1 MENNFQL
8 IFQAYLSSDNNIRI
22 QAENKINE
30 IVLKDDANNLDILYY
45 YLCDSNSNNQI
56 KLFIALLL
64 KKIFENIQDKNLN
77 NYRNYIRNKLNN
89 IVNAILKSNNDI
101 KTANILVLSLSKAI
115 EIFDTDNNQN
125 EHIKIFMEIFTII
138 FTFYNENKIN
148 NNNYKKTFLSLFV
161 LFKLLKYIQLDLT
174 ELTES
179 FYQFGDIII
188 DDFSKI
194 VKCLFN
200 SNNNDSIEI
209 FIEYI
214 ILYLKMSKYFINNIK
229 PNQSEK
235 IMNIVYDLI
244 TQILNQLIQSNDNLN
259 KINVSISTSKF
270 MFDIICLSNKI
281 LLKYISLID
290 NVDLNIIKK
299 YIQLFYVYIKDESIF
314 QKILLML
321 KNNIHEYSSNTNNDY
336 KLTKFT
342 VDIIDFFRECVSIT
356 TYSNYEDLIYF
367 KGIFSDNS
375 IKISDF
381 LNSEFFIDIVNQ
393 QIILFTIKYALTF
406 KISEFEMG
414 KNNPEEFYIWY
425 DSLTTFYDLRE
436 KGYALIRTIFMKNKK
451 EIRNFFEIL
460 ENELINLINKENN
473 LLNQGKNLSIDE
485 INLKCAIL
493 SCFESIASYYFNK
506 KVDFNKWLNQILL
519 NQLKN
524 NNILI
529 GEFFSKFIIIR
540 ILNTF
545 FDYKEVQKYK
555 NEIFSIIFN
564 LFINVNINSYQ
575 IILSF
580 VSIDFFFNFF
590 EEMNDNSEIPNN
602 FLLNYIQKICN
613 ILQVTSNPE
622 IHSKIIQ
629 VSRTILMKYKEED
642 ISSTFPIIFP
652 KIKNLW
658 YNNWNE
664 YNQTLENLQNITITT
679 LHSKFNNKNYNKE
692 KKVYNE
698 IGIVRQNLIKLISLF
713 VEKIGILVSF
723 NNQNNNVDDEYF
735 NFIYNVIGYSINI
748 KSSDSTFLISDG
760 FNLIFLIIDEF
771 YDSSPL
777 NTVQKISEL
786 KNPIENSIYFPYFSK
801 IFDYLKIILDNLYFS
816 QEYMIPQLFLLEE
829 LFSFTF
835 IPIIGIYFDNENFII
850 KIIYLLENIIGN
862 YILEYHQIII
872 NFMEYILIITNL
884 YSTIKQE
891 NKKLYNDYI
900 YQYILKIFEKISEL
914 EIKNIIQS
922 KIELQKE
929 NEYNKIIEENNQ
941 LILFICG
948 IQLSNILIKLNFL
961 NNNDLIQF
969 IGNLSSKILCIY
981 DYLQK
986 ENIFLNCLQKDI
998 ILETTKNIFII
1009 LNEKKYDYLK
1019 FVSIN
1024 NLKQK
1029 IFIKKES
1036 YFLNKIDKALSNH
1049 LFFFN
1054 KIFNKNLYYNLSLEE
1069 DDLKKIWFSKCEK
1082 MGMTLNII
1090 NYKIKFYFMKEN

>member
-8 IFQAYLSSDNNIRI
+8 IFQAYLSSDNNLRI

-30 IVLKDDANNLDILYY
+30 IVLKDDVNNLDILYY

-77 NYRNYIRNKLNN
+77 NYRNYIRIKKNN

-115 EIFDTDNNQN
+115 EIFNTENNQN
-125 EHIKIFMEIFTII
+125 EHILMFVEIFTLI
-138 FTFYNENKIN
+138 FTFYNENKIIN
-148 NNNYKKTFLSLFV
+148 DNYKKTFLSLFV
-161 LFKLLKYIQLDLT
+161 IFKLLKYIQLDLT
-174 ELTES
+174 ELNES
-179 FYQFGDIII
+179 FYQLGDIII

-194 VKCLFN
+194 VNCLFN
-200 SNNNDSIEI
+200 SNGNNSIE
-209 FIEYI
+209 FFLEYI
-214 ILYLKMSKYFINNIK
+214 ILYLKMSKYFIFTIK

-244 TQILNQLIQSNDNLN
+244 TQILDKLIQSNDNLN
-259 KINVSISTSKF
+259 NINVTFTTSKF
-270 MFDIICLSNKI
+270 MFDIIFLSNKI

-290 NVDLNIIKK
+290 IVDLNIIKK
-299 YIQLFYVYIKDESIF
+299 YLQLFYVYIKDENIF
-314 QKILLML
+314 QKIVLML

-336 KLTKFT
+336 KQTKFT
-342 VDIIDFFRECVSIT
+342 VNIIDFFRECINIT
-356 TYSNYEDLIYF
+356 TFSNYEDLIFF

-381 LNSEFFIDIVNQ
+381 LNSEFFTENINK
-393 QIILFTIKYALTF
+393 QIILFTIKNALTF

-436 KGYALIRTIFMKNKK
+436 KGYALIRTIFIKNKK
-451 EIRNFFEIL
+451 EIRSFFEIL
-460 ENELINLINKENN
+460 ENELINIINKENN
-473 LLNQGKNLSIDE
+473 LLIQGNNLSIDE
-485 INLKCAIL
+485 INLKCALL

-519 NQLKN
+519 AQLKN
-524 NNILI
+524 NN

-540 ILNTF
+540 ILNSF
-545 FDYKEVQKYK
+545 FDFREVQKFK

-590 EEMNDNSEIPNN
+590 EEMNDINEIPNN

-622 IHSKIIQ
+622 IHSKLIQ
-629 VSRTILMKYKEED
+629 VSRTILEKYKEED
-642 ISSTFPIIFP
+642 INSTFPIIFP
-652 KIKNLW
+652 KLKNLW

-692 KKVYNE
+692 NKVYNE

-713 VEKIGILVSF
+713 VERIGIFVKF
-723 NNQNNNVDDEYF
+723 NIKNNNINNEYF
-735 NFIYNVIGYSINI
+735 NFIYNLIGYSINI
-748 KSSDSTFLISDG
+748 KSSDSTFLINDG
-760 FNLIFLIIDEF
+760 FNLIFIIIDEF

-777 NTVQKISEL
+777 TTVQKISEL
-786 KNPIENSIYFPYFSK
+786 KNPIENSIFFPYFSK
-801 IFDYLKIILDNLYFS
+801 IFDYLKIILDNLYYS
-816 QEYMIPQLFLLEE
+816 QEYMISQLFLLEE
-829 LFSFTF
+829 LFSFSF
-835 IPIIGIYFDNENFII
+835 IPSIGLYFDNENFIN
-850 KIIYLLENIIGN
+850 KIIYLLENKIGN

-872 NFMEYILIITNL
+872 NFMEYILIIVNF

-891 NKKLYNDYI
+891 NKMLYNNYI

-929 NEYNKIIEENNQ
+929 NEYNKIIEENNK

-948 IQLSNILIKLNFL
+948 IQLSNSLIKLNFL
-961 NNNDLIQF
+961 NKNDLIQF
-969 IGNLSSKILCIY
+969 IENLSSKILCIY
-981 DYLQK
+981 DYIKK

-998 ILETTKNIFII
+998 ILETTKNIFFI
-1009 LNEKKYDYLK
+1009 LNNKNYDYLN
-1019 FVSIN
+1019 FSSIN

-1029 IFIKKES
+1029 NLLQKES
-1036 YFLNKIDKALSNH
+1036 YFMNKIDKALSNH

-1069 DDLKKIWFSKCEK
+1069 DDLKKIWISKCEK
-1082 MGMTLNII
+1082 MGLTLNTI
-1090 NYKIKFYFMKEN
+1090 NYKIKFYFLLEN